1 MKEYRFLSPVGIFL
15 AFVIAGCGGSGG
27 DAQPPPPADTTPPVT
42 TASPAGGL
50 YNTQQQVTLTANEAA
65 TIYYST
71 DGNDPGVG
79 AGNTTS
85 GVSPVAAIPIPSG
98 TTELRFYAIDQASN
112 SEAVKTEIYE
122 VDDIAP
128 NVSITSGAPS
138 PTGLLGESIMTW
150 QSDEDG
156 SYAIEIGG
164 NGTQGSGTQIAAGA
178 VQAGTPVDQTILGR
192 QMSYL
197 GPTEIWVYVS
207 DALSNTGADNELFSL
222 KPFVTIPGVAP
233 TGSFSRLVVNHAGT
247 RLYARDNGIQ
257 VVDIDSTSGTYNTV
271 IASVTVG
278 NSTRLMA
285 ITPDDSRLYVADEQS
300 SSIYVVDTA
309 TNTVSTI
316 LSPVGL
322 NLPEALAI
330 TPDGTRLYVTH
341 WGATLNVLDIDPGSG
356 SYHSILDNI
365 FIDGLFLWGEIA
377 ITPDGALAVV
387 NWRGM
392 IASAVDV
399 VDVDPGSPSYNI
411 PIARPV
417 PITNGDGT
425 EVTVSSDSMFA
436 YADVGTYS
444 NSLKKI
450 DLSDYSVPVQ
460 VGNNVTGITL
470 TTDDKSL
477 LAGSSLTEEIY
488 IFSADDLSVLESVPI
503 DGGFYASVMT
513 PDGNYAYAGNS
524 VHGLIM
530 LPLQ

>member
-1 MKEYRFLSPVGIFL
+1 
-15 AFVIAGCGGSGG
+15 
-27 DAQPPPPADTTPPVT
+27 
-42 TASPAGGL
+42 
-50 YNTQQQVTLTANEAA
+50 
-65 TIYYST
+65 
-71 DGNDPGVG
+71 
-79 AGNTTS
+79 
-85 GVSPVAAIPIPSG
+85 
-98 TTELRFYAIDQASN
+98 
-112 SEAVKTEIYE
+112 
-122 VDDIAP
+122 
-128 NVSITSGAPS
+128 
-138 PTGLLGESIMTW
+138 
-150 QSDEDG
+150 
-156 SYAIEIGG
+156 
-164 NGTQGSGTQIAAGA
+164 
-178 VQAGTPVDQTILGR
+178 
-192 QMSYL
+192 
-197 GPTEIWVYVS
+197 
-207 DALSNTGADNELFSL
+207 
-222 KPFVTIPGVAP
+222 
-233 TGSFSRLVVNHAGT
+233 
-247 RLYARDNGIQ
+247 
-257 VVDIDSTSGTYNTV
+257 
-271 IASVTVG
+271 
-278 NSTRLMA
+278 MA

-356 SYHSILDNI
+356 SYHSIIDNI